1 MRYVI
6 LIITISMLFMGYSI
20 QQLETR
26 LNQMQTTS
34 SVKLTKDDTFNQFL
48 ALIERLAVLEHSK
61 QESNID
67 K

>member
-6 LIITISMLFMGYSI
+6 LILAITMLFMGYSI

-26 LNQMQTTS
+26 LDEVQSHTQVRGS
-34 SVKLTKDDTFNQFL
+34 DDTFNQFL

-61 QESNID
+61 QEGKLD
-67 K
+67 Q

>member
-6 LIITISMLFMGYSI
+6 LILTVTMLFMGYSI

-26 LNQMQTTS
+26 LDEVQSHTEVRGT
-34 SVKLTKDDTFNQFL
+34 DDKFNQFL
-48 ALIERLAVLEHSK
+48 ALIERLAVLEHTK
-61 QESNID
+61 QEGKLD

>member
-6 LIITISMLFMGYSI
+6 LILTVTMLFMGYSI

-26 LNQMQTTS
+26 LDRVQSHTEVS
-34 SVKLTKDDTFNQFL
+34 ESDVKFQQFL
-48 ALIERLAVLEHSK
+48 ALVERLAVLEHTK
-61 QESNID
+61 QEGKLD

>member
-6 LIITISMLFMGYSI
+6 LILAVTMLFMGYSI

-26 LNQMQTTS
+26 LNQMQAPH

-61 QESNID
+61 QEGNID

>member
-26 LNQMQTTS
+26 LNQMQNTS

>member
-6 LIITISMLFMGYSI
+6 LILTVTMLFMGYSI

-26 LNQMQTTS
+26 LDEVQSHTEVRHT
-34 SVKLTKDDTFNQFL
+34 DDKFNQFL

-61 QESNID
+61 QEGKLD
-67 K
+67 Q

>member
-48 ALIERLAVLEHSK
+48 ALIERLAVLEHTK